1 MMLNYKSLVLA
12 SLMAAAAAPVLP
24 DQVLSAQDSAPASSS
39 QLSDENWNAWR
50 MGIFTAEEADAA
62 FRDGKYVNAVTLYKR
77 AAEMFRKVQ
86 REQPDW
92 NPASIASRISS
103 IERKVQLAEERSAAQ
118 KTPGS
123 LDQKI
128 ADANANAVQ
137 QIAELQM
144 QLENLKKQ
152 SALNEQ
158 KVAQAV
164 QTAKLVEELLNEKAE
179 MEKKYSILLLQLN
192 EAKKAGNSA
201 QDNQLLQ
208 TALTKEKQR
217 ADQLDALLKKLQQE
231 IAPAQAELKKLSVS
245 NAELQK
251 ANAELKKRNEGTEKL
266 EKEIDSLRK
275 ELRKSSE
282 LAQADQKKLN
292 GEIRR
297 LATELA
303 KKSKAADD
311 ANEALTKLR
320 SNLNLDQAA
329 RLLEQNVATLRAEN
343 DKLQKE
349 IERLNADVEYQKKVL
364 AESSG
369 DLARSQDMVKNLRDS
384 NDTLTGQLKNARKE
398 LDENRKNIKAAQDE
412 LVQLRTETAKLRE
425 ERNLFAQQLS
435 KTSATA
441 TTGTE
446 AELAQ
451 ARVRLNAIMTENNN
465 LVNARKKLEL
475 DYTAAKEKS
484 IQLENTLKQTEESL
498 KEAEAKVKALTDQ
511 DSLLGQAQ
519 EKIKRLELAVKTQ
532 TKLIADRNQEINKL
546 SADLTQEKT
555 RSKSVK
561 PLEEKLAQL
570 QTEKAALTKKLA
582 DTEKE
587 LAATKKVIADAKL
600 GEREKLEAALKDVR
614 NELATA
620 KKVIA
625 DAKLD
630 ERAKL
635 EKALKNAQSELDTAK
650 KKIAELKELTSA
662 ATASG
667 EELRKLRET
676 ILVLE
681 AEKAA
686 LNKEKQDLKTTIS
699 YYERRAKEYDRTMSN
714 QALLKSVLQENSI
727 LKVELEEA
735 KKIKL
740 DKKTEELLAK
750 AKADIAKYLAEAER
764 NQAELRMVKSDQLQM
779 RVQMSELEKQL
790 SEAKKENQELRKDPA
805 ISAEAQKRKLA
816 EVERKNLLDKV
827 AKNEKEIENLEKL
840 LAEAGK
846 KDAAQTHMIALLN
859 KEKKELQDK
868 LDNMRPAIK
877 TLEEKISAMEKK
889 AGEDLRKYENL
900 VRECD
905 ALKQQLKSNDA
916 LALSAK
922 AELEKKIATLEKELA
937 AAKAN
942 VKVETKTVT
951 VTKADDAKVKELSQ
965 RIAALEKEL
974 AAAKA
979 NVKVE
984 TKTVTVTKA
993 DDAKVKELS
1002 NRIAALEKELTQ
1014 TKSALEQREKDLTA
1028 VRRDLAKTTR
1038 TMESVSGKA
1047 DASETAKKLA
1057 ELQQTNLRLN
1067 EQVNALNTEKNALGE
1082 TLTQLRKEL
1091 LAAKA
1096 EVEKLRVKIAAD
1108 ERNKELIAELKAVNQ
1123 KVSALDKDLNDLK
1136 QKHQT
1141 LLSTKEQLQ
1150 NDLQKTRAELDAR
1163 NIRISALESDIRKWE
1178 SGSEKVVKAKLA
1190 DKDKV
1195 IDQVL
1200 KEHQALRAEIE
1211 RLKAE
1216 RDQANTQAAAAK
1228 RQLAD
1233 VRKNA
1238 PATPVPQTTVL
1249 TTGNRINTAPAEAQK
1264 KNAVS
1269 EQHQKDY
1276 NEAMNLAKKFE
1287 AEKDYDQAVWKYLVA
1302 TDYRPDAWEPR
1313 MALAKLYLRFNKK
1326 DLAKKEYERALQR
1339 GAKRDQKIEDAIK

>member
-320 SNLNLDQAA
+320 NNLNLDQAA

-412 LVQLRTETAKLRE
+412 LVQLRAETARLRE

-484 IQLENTLKQTEESL
+484 IQLEKTLKQTEESL

-511 DSLLGQAQ
+511 DTLLGQAQ
-519 EKIKRLELAVKTQ
+519 EKIDRLELAVKTQ

-614 NELATA
+614 NELAAA

-699 YYERRAKEYDRTMSN
+699 YHERRAKEYDRTMSN

-922 AELEKKIATLEKELA
+922 AELEKKIA
-937 AAKAN
+937 
-942 VKVETKTVT
+942 
-951 VTKADDAKVKELSQ
+951 
-965 RIAALEKEL
+965 ALEKEL

-1002 NRIAALEKELTQ
+1002 NRIAALEKELAAAKANVKVETKTVTVTKADDAKVKELSQRIAALEKELTQ
-1014 TKSALEQREKDLTA
+1014 TKSALEQREKDLAA
-1028 VRRDLAKTTR
+1028 VRRYLVKTTR

-1067 EQVNALNTEKNALGE
+1067 EQLNALNTEKNTLGE

-1238 PATPVPQTTVL
+1238 PAKPVPQTTVL

>member
-412 LVQLRTETAKLRE
+412 LVQLRTETARLRE

-511 DSLLGQAQ
+511 DTLLGQAQ

-699 YYERRAKEYDRTMSN
+699 YHERRAKEYDRTMSN

-764 NQAELRMVKSDQLQM
+764 NQSELRMVKSDQLQM

-922 AELEKKIATLEKELA
+922 AELEKKIAALEKELA

-951 VTKADDAKVKELSQ
+951 VTKADDAKVKELSN

-1014 TKSALEQREKDLTA
+1014 TKSALEQREKDLAA
-1028 VRRDLAKTTR
+1028 VRQYLVKTTR
-1038 TMESVSGKA
+1038 ISGKA

-1067 EQVNALNTEKNALGE
+1067 EQVNALNTEKNTLGE

-1238 PATPVPQTTVL
+1238 PAKPVPQTTVL
-1249 TTGNRINTAPAEAQK
+1249 TTGNRINAAPAETQK

>member
-118 KTPGS
+118 KAPGS

-282 LAQADQKKLN
+282 LAQADQRKLN

-412 LVQLRTETAKLRE
+412 LVQLRAETARLRE

-561 PLEEKLAQL
+561 PLEEKLEQL

-650 KKIAELKELTSA
+650 KKIAELKDLTSA

-699 YYERRAKEYDRTMSN
+699 YHERRAKEYDRTMSN

-764 NQAELRMVKSDQLQM
+764 NQSELRMVKSDQLQM

-922 AELEKKIATLEKELA
+922 AELEKKIA
-937 AAKAN
+937 
-942 VKVETKTVT
+942 
-951 VTKADDAKVKELSQ
+951 
-965 RIAALEKEL
+965 ALEKEL

-993 DDAKVKELS
+993 DDARVKELS

-1014 TKSALEQREKDLTA
+1014 TKSALEQREKDLAA
-1028 VRRDLAKTTR
+1028 VRRYLVKTTR

-1249 TTGNRINTAPAEAQK
+1249 TTGNRINAAPAETQK

>member
-412 LVQLRTETAKLRE
+412 LVQLRTETARLRE

-570 QTEKAALTKKLA
+570 QTEKAALTKKLT

-699 YYERRAKEYDRTMSN
+699 YHERRAKEYERTMSN

-922 AELEKKIATLEKELA
+922 AELEKKIA
-937 AAKAN
+937 
-942 VKVETKTVT
+942 
-951 VTKADDAKVKELSQ
+951 
-965 RIAALEKEL
+965 ALEKEL

-1014 TKSALEQREKDLTA
+1014 TKSALEQREKDLAA

-1238 PATPVPQTTVL
+1238 PAKPVPQTTVL
-1249 TTGNRINTAPAEAQK
+1249 TTGNRINAAPAETQK

>member
-1 MMLNYKSLVLA
+1 MMLNYKSLILA
-12 SLMAAAAAPVLP
+12 SLMAAAAPVLP
-24 DQVLSAQDSAPASSS
+24 GQILSAQDSAPASSS

-86 REQPDW
+86 REQPEW

-164 QTAKLVEELLNEKAE
+164 QTTKLVEELLNEKAE

-208 TALTKEKQR
+208 TALNKEKQR
-217 ADQLDALLKKLQQE
+217 ADQLDARLKKLQQE
-231 IAPAQAELKKLSVS
+231 IVPAQAELKKLSVS
-245 NAELQK
+245 NSELQK
-251 ANAELKKRNEGTEKL
+251 TNAELKKRNEGTAKL

-282 LAQADQKKLN
+282 LALADQKKLN

-398 LDENRKNIKAAQDE
+398 LDENRKNIKVAQDE
-412 LVQLRTETAKLRE
+412 LVQLRAETARLRE

-511 DSLLGQAQ
+511 DTLLGQAQ
-519 EKIKRLELAVKTQ
+519 EKIDRLELAVKTQ

-699 YYERRAKEYDRTMSN
+699 YHERRAKEYDRTMSN

-750 AKADIAKYLAEAER
+750 AKAEVAKYLAEAER
-764 NQAELRMVKSDQLQM
+764 NQSELRMVKSDQLQM

-868 LDNMRPAIK
+868 LNNMLPAVKI
-877 TLEEKISAMEKK
+877 LEEKISAMEKK

-905 ALKQQLKSNDA
+905 ALKQQLKSNAA

-922 AELEKKIATLEKELA
+922 AELEKK
-937 AAKAN
+937 
-942 VKVETKTVT
+942 
-951 VTKADDAKVKELSQ
+951 
-965 RIAALEKEL
+965 IAALEKEL

-1014 TKSALEQREKDLTA
+1014 TKSALEQREKDLAA

-1047 DASETAKKLA
+1047 DASETAKKLM

-1123 KVSALDKDLNDLK
+1123 KVSALDKDLNNLK

-1141 LLSTKEQLQ
+1141 LLSAKEQLQ

-1238 PATPVPQTTVL
+1238 PAKPVPQTTVL

-1264 KNAVS
+1264 KNAVP
-1269 EQHQKDY
+1269 EQHQKSYD
-1276 NEAMNLAKKFE
+1276 EAMNLAKKFE

>member
-152 SALNEQ
+152 SALNDQ

-412 LVQLRTETAKLRE
+412 LVQLRTETARLRE

-570 QTEKAALTKKLA
+570 QTEKAALTKKLT

-699 YYERRAKEYDRTMSN
+699 YHERRAKEYERTMSN

-922 AELEKKIATLEKELA
+922 AELEKKIA
-937 AAKAN
+937 
-942 VKVETKTVT
+942 
-951 VTKADDAKVKELSQ
+951 
-965 RIAALEKEL
+965 ALEKEL

-1002 NRIAALEKELTQ
+1002 DRIAALEKELTQ
-1014 TKSALEQREKDLTA
+1014 TKSALEQREKDLAA
-1028 VRRDLAKTTR
+1028 VRRYLVKTTR
-1038 TMESVSGKA
+1038 IMESVSGKA

-1238 PATPVPQTTVL
+1238 PAKPVPQTTVL
-1249 TTGNRINTAPAEAQK
+1249 TTGNRINAAPAETQK

>member
-251 ANAELKKRNEGTEKL
+251 ANAELKKRNEGTAKL

-412 LVQLRTETAKLRE
+412 LVQLRTETARLRE

-699 YYERRAKEYDRTMSN
+699 YHERRAKEYDRTMSN

-827 AKNEKEIENLEKL
+827 AKNEKEIENLERL

-922 AELEKKIATLEKELA
+922 AELEKKIA
-937 AAKAN
+937 
-942 VKVETKTVT
+942 
-951 VTKADDAKVKELSQ
+951 
-965 RIAALEKEL
+965 ALEKEL

-1002 NRIAALEKELTQ
+1002 NRIAALEKELAAAKANVKVETKTVTVTKADDAKVKELSQRIAALEKELSQ
-1014 TKSALEQREKDLTA
+1014 TKSALEQREKDLAA
-1028 VRRDLAKTTR
+1028 VRRYLVKTTR
-1038 TMESVSGKA
+1038 ISGKA
-1047 DASETAKKLA
+1047 DASETAKKLV

>member
-412 LVQLRTETAKLRE
+412 LVKLRTETARLRE

-511 DSLLGQAQ
+511 DTLLGQAQ
-519 EKIKRLELAVKTQ
+519 EKIDRLELAVKTQ

-922 AELEKKIATLEKELA
+922 AELEKKIAALEKELA

-974 AAAKA
+974 
-979 NVKVE
+979 
-984 TKTVTVTKA
+984 
-993 DDAKVKELS
+993 
-1002 NRIAALEKELTQ
+1002 TQ
-1014 TKSALEQREKDLTA
+1014 TKSALEQREKDLAA

-1067 EQVNALNTEKNALGE
+1067 EQVNALNTEKNTLGE

-1238 PATPVPQTTVL
+1238 PAKPVPQTTVL
-1249 TTGNRINTAPAEAQK
+1249 TTGNRINAAPAETQK

>member
-412 LVQLRTETAKLRE
+412 LVQLRTETARLRE

-511 DSLLGQAQ
+511 DTLLGQAQ
-519 EKIKRLELAVKTQ
+519 EKIDRLELAVKTQ

-546 SADLTQEKT
+546 SANLTQEKT

-699 YYERRAKEYDRTMSN
+699 YHERRAKEYDRTMSN

-750 AKADIAKYLAEAER
+750 AKADIAKYLAEVER
-764 NQAELRMVKSDQLQM
+764 NQSELRAVKSDQLQM

-859 KEKKELQDK
+859 KEKKELQEK

-922 AELEKKIATLEKELA
+922 AELEKKIA
-937 AAKAN
+937 
-942 VKVETKTVT
+942 
-951 VTKADDAKVKELSQ
+951 
-965 RIAALEKEL
+965 ALEKEL

-1014 TKSALEQREKDLTA
+1014 TKSALEQREKDLAA

-1238 PATPVPQTTVL
+1238 PAKPVPQTTVL

>member
-412 LVQLRTETAKLRE
+412 LVQLRTETARLRE

-511 DSLLGQAQ
+511 DTLLGQAQ

-699 YYERRAKEYDRTMSN
+699 YHERRAKEYDRTMSN

-764 NQAELRMVKSDQLQM
+764 NQSELRMVKSDQLQM

-922 AELEKKIATLEKELA
+922 AELEKKIAALEKELA

-951 VTKADDAKVKELSQ
+951 VPKADDAKVKELSN

-984 TKTVTVTKA
+984 TKTVTVPKA

-1014 TKSALEQREKDLTA
+1014 TKSALEQREKDLAA
-1028 VRRDLAKTTR
+1028 VRQYLVKTTR
-1038 TMESVSGKA
+1038 ISGKA

-1067 EQVNALNTEKNALGE
+1067 EQVNALNTEKNTLGE

-1238 PATPVPQTTVL
+1238 PAKPVPQTTVL
-1249 TTGNRINTAPAEAQK
+1249 TTGNRINAAPAETQK

>member
-231 IAPAQAELKKLSVS
+231 IAPAQTELKKLSVS

-412 LVQLRTETAKLRE
+412 LVQLRAETARLRE

-511 DSLLGQAQ
+511 DTLLGQAQ

-699 YYERRAKEYDRTMSN
+699 YHERRAKEYDRTMSN

-868 LDNMRPAIK
+868 LDNMRPAVK

-922 AELEKKIATLEKELA
+922 AELEKKIAALEKELA

-974 AAAKA
+974 
-979 NVKVE
+979 
-984 TKTVTVTKA
+984 
-993 DDAKVKELS
+993 
-1002 NRIAALEKELTQ
+1002 TQ
-1014 TKSALEQREKDLTA
+1014 TKSALEQREKDLAA

-1238 PATPVPQTTVL
+1238 PAKTVPQTTVL
-1249 TTGNRINTAPAEAQK
+1249 TTGNRINAAPAETQK

>member
-152 SALNEQ
+152 SALNDQ

-412 LVQLRTETAKLRE
+412 LVQLRTETARLRE

-570 QTEKAALTKKLA
+570 QTEKAALTKKLT

-699 YYERRAKEYDRTMSN
+699 YHERRAKEYERTMSN

-922 AELEKKIATLEKELA
+922 AELEKKIA
-937 AAKAN
+937 
-942 VKVETKTVT
+942 
-951 VTKADDAKVKELSQ
+951 
-965 RIAALEKEL
+965 ALEKEL

-1014 TKSALEQREKDLTA
+1014 TKSALEQREKDLAA

-1238 PATPVPQTTVL
+1238 PAKPVPQTTVL
-1249 TTGNRINTAPAEAQK
+1249 TTGNRINAAPAETQK